1 MMSYVNALW
10 WFALPILL
18 LPVWWHRRK
27 REQHKAELLATS
39 RFLPRAE
46 PRQTREWRWNDLI
59 LLLVRC
65 LMLAAAIAWL
75 ADPVMPWRGDTVIV
89 ATGTDPEW
97 ADAQAAQA
105 GLAKADRLDMPA
117 AQTIAWLRAHQR
129 EWRPDAR
136 LLVLGDV
143 PMPAL
148 VPEFGRRI
156 VLRTLPRPPE
166 QSERRVYIASERP
179 EQWRRVFATEGIAID
194 AAPGPKTALVVWDRK
209 EAPPASLHAALRA
222 PLWLVTETA
231 AFPELAKAPQVDGLR
246 YADSP
251 RGRLWHSEAWP
262 PKSAEAARTLLDS
275 WQRLHV
281 GPPAYTAPSRVFEA
295 ARAVRAP
302 EPSGALRDLLMAALV
317 ALFVLERI
325 LTHAR
330 RR

>member
-1 MMSYVNALW
+1 MW

-27 REQHKAELLATS
+27 REQHKAELLATA

-46 PRQTREWRWNDLI
+46 PRQTRAWRWNDVI

-65 LMLAAAIAWL
+65 LMLASAIAWL

-89 ATGTDPEW
+89 AAGTDARW
-97 ADAQAAQA
+97 AEQQAAQA
-105 GLAKADRLDMPA
+105 GLAKADRLSMPA
-117 AQTIAWLRAHQR
+117 AQTIVWLRAHQR
-129 EWRPDAR
+129 EWRPEAR

-148 VPEFGRRI
+148 LPEFGRRI
-156 VLRTLPRPPE
+156 ELRTLARQPE
-166 QSERRVYIASERP
+166 KTEHRVHIASERL
-179 EQWRRVFATEGIAID
+179 EQWRRVFVLDGIAID
-194 AAPGPKTALVVWDRK
+194 EAPGAKTSLIVWDRK
-209 EAPPASLHAALRA
+209 EAPPPSLRA
-222 PLWLVTETA
+222 PLWLVTDTA
-231 AFPELAKAPQVDGLR
+231 DFPELAKAPQVDGLR

-262 PKSAEAARTLLDS
+262 PKTADAARTLLEN
-275 WQRLHV
+275 WQRLHA

-295 ARAVRAP
+295 SSASRAP
-302 EPSGALRDLLMAALV
+302 EPSGALRDMLMAALV

>member
-1 MMSYVNALW
+1 MNQLW

-46 PRQTREWRWNDLI
+46 PRQTREWRWNDLL

-65 LMLAAAIAWL
+65 LMLATAIAWL

-89 ATGTDPEW
+89 ATGTDAKWVET
-97 ADAQAAQA
+97 QAAQA
-105 GLAKADRLDMPA
+105 GLARVDRLDLPA
-117 AQTIAWLRAHQR
+117 AQAIAWLRAHER
-129 EWRPDAR
+129 EWRPEAR
-136 LLVLGDV
+136 VLVLGDV

-148 VPEFGRRI
+148 LPQFGRRI
-156 VLRTLPRPPE
+156 ELRTQARPPE
-166 QSERRVYIASERP
+166 KLERRVYIASERP
-179 EQWRRVFATEGIAID
+179 EPWRRVFALEGIAID
-194 AAPGPKTALVVWDRK
+194 EAGGAKTSLVVWDRK
-209 EAPPASLHAALRA
+209 EAPPASLRA
-222 PLWLVTETA
+222 PLWLVVDA
-231 AFPELAKAPQVDGLR
+231 SAFPELAKAPQVDGLR

-251 RGRLWHSEAWP
+251 RGRLWHAEAWP
-262 PKSAEAARTLLDS
+262 PRTAEAARTLLDN

-281 GPPAYTAPSRVFEA
+281 GLPAHTAPSRVFEA
-295 ARAVRAP
+295 SPAARAP
-302 EPSGALRDLLMAALV
+302 EPSGALRDMLMALLA

>member
-1 MMSYVNALW
+1 MNAMW

-18 LPVWWHRRK
+18 LPIWWHRRK

-46 PRQTREWRWNDLI
+46 PRQTRAWRWNDVI

-65 LMLAAAIAWL
+65 LMLATAIAWL

-89 ATGTDPEW
+89 AAGTDAKW
-97 ADAQAAQA
+97 ADQQATQA
-105 GLAKADRLDMPA
+105 GLTKADRLTMPA
-117 AQTIAWLRAHQR
+117 AQTIGWLRAHER
-129 EWRPDAR
+129 EWRPEAR

-143 PMPAL
+143 PMPAF

-156 VLRTLPRPPE
+156 ELRTLARAPE
-166 QSERRVYIASERP
+166 KAERRVHIASERP
-179 EQWRRVFATEGIAID
+179 EQWRRVFAADGIAID
-194 AAPGPKTALVVWDRK
+194 EAPTAKTALIVWDRK
-209 EAPPASLHAALRA
+209 DAPPPSLRA
-222 PLWLVTETA
+222 PLWLVTDPA

-246 YADSP
+246 YADSA
-251 RGRLWHSEAWP
+251 RGRLWRADVWP
-262 PKSAEAARTLLDS
+262 PKTADAARTLLDN
-275 WQRLHV
+275 WQRLHL
-281 GPPAYTAPSRVFEA
+281 GPPVYTAPSRTFA
-295 ARAVRAP
+295 ASGAAHAP
-302 EPSGALRDLLMAALV
+302 EPSGALRGILMALLV

>member
-1 MMSYVNALW
+1 MNQLW
-10 WFALPILL
+10 WLALPILL

-46 PRQTREWRWNDLI
+46 PRQTREWRWNDLV
-59 LLLVRC
+59 LLLLRC
-65 LMLAAAIAWL
+65 LMLATTIAWL

-89 ATGTDPEW
+89 AAGTDPKW
-97 ADAQAAQA
+97 ADTQAAQA
-105 GLAKADRLDMPA
+105 GLAQADRLVMPA
-117 AQTIAWLRAHQR
+117 GQALAWLRAHQR
-129 EWRPDAR
+129 EWRSEAR

-156 VLRTLPRPPE
+156 ELRTLARQPE
-166 QSERRVYIASERP
+166 KAERRVHIASERP
-179 EQWRRVFATEGIAID
+179 DQWRRVFALEGIAID
-194 AAPGPKTALVVWDRK
+194 EVAGAKTSLVVWDRK
-209 EAPPASLHAALRA
+209 DAPPAALRA
-222 PLWLVTETA
+222 PLWLVADAT
-231 AFPELAKAPQVDGLR
+231 AFPELATAPQVDGLR

-251 RGRLWHSEAWP
+251 RGRLWHSGAWP
-262 PKSAEAARTLLDS
+262 PKTADAARTLLDD
-275 WQRLHV
+275 WQRLHA

-295 ARAVRAP
+295 SGAGRVP
-302 EPSGALRDLLMAALV
+302 EPSGALRDMLMAALV

>member
-1 MMSYVNALW
+1 MNQLW

-46 PRQTREWRWNDLI
+46 PRQTREWRWKDIL

-65 LMLAAAIAWL
+65 LMLATAIAWL

-89 ATGTDPEW
+89 ANGTDPKW

-105 GLAKADRLDMPA
+105 GLAKADRLSMPA
-117 AQTIAWLRAHQR
+117 EQTITWLRTHQR
-129 EWRPDAR
+129 EWRPEAR
-136 LLVLGDV
+136 ILVLGDV

-148 VPEFGRRI
+148 LPEFGRGI
-156 VLRTLPRPPE
+156 ELRTLARQPKKV
-166 QSERRVYIASERP
+166 ERRVYIASERP
-179 EQWRRVFATEGIAID
+179 EQWRRVFALEGIAVH
-194 AAPGPKTALVVWDRK
+194 AAPGTETSLIVWDRK
-209 EAPPASLHAALRA
+209 EAPPASLRA
-222 PLWLVTETA
+222 PLWLVTDIA
-231 AFPELAKAPQVDGLR
+231 AFPELGKAPQVDGLR
-246 YADSP
+246 YADSA

-262 PKSAEAARTLLDS
+262 PTTADAARTLLDN
-275 WQRLHV
+275 WQRLHA
-281 GPPAYTAPSRVFEA
+281 GPPSYTMPSRVFEA
-295 ARAVRAP
+295 SGTARAP
-302 EPSGALRDLLMAALV
+302 EPSGALRGMLMAALV

>member
-1 MMSYVNALW
+1 MNGLW

-46 PRQTREWRWNDLI
+46 PRQTREWRWNDII
-59 LLLVRC
+59 LLVVRC
-65 LMLAAAIAWL
+65 LMLATAIAWL

-89 ATGTDPEW
+89 ATGTDPKW

-105 GLAKADRLDMPA
+105 GLAQADRLAMPA
-117 AQTIAWLRAHQR
+117 AQAIPWLRAHQR
-129 EWRPDAR
+129 EWRPEAR

-148 VPEFGRRI
+148 LPEFGRRI
-156 VLRTLPRPPE
+156 ALRTLARPPE
-166 QSERRVYIASERP
+166 QAERRVHIASARP
-179 EQWRRVFATEGIAID
+179 ERWRRVFAAAGIAID
-194 AAPGPKTALVVWDRK
+194 EAAGPKTSLIVWDRK
-209 EAPPASLHAALRA
+209 EAPPPSLRA
-222 PLWLVTETA
+222 PLWLVTDIA
-231 AFPELAKAPQVDGLR
+231 AFPELGKAPQLDGVPGKLS
-246 YADSP
+246 YLDSP
-251 RGRLWHSEAWP
+251 RGRLWHSDAWP
-262 PKSAEAARTLLDS
+262 PTTADAARGLLDS
-275 WQRLHV
+275 WQRLHS
-281 GPPAYTAPSRVFEA
+281 GPPSYTAPSRVFEA
-295 ARAVRAP
+295 SPAVRAP
-302 EPSGALRDLLMAALV
+302 EPSGALRAMLMAALV

>member
-1 MMSYVNALW
+1 MSYTNALW
-10 WFALPILL
+10 WLALPILL
-18 LPVWWHRRK
+18 LPIWWHRRK

-46 PRQTREWRWNDLI
+46 PRQVRAWSWRDLI

-75 ADPVMPWRGDTVIV
+75 ADPIMPRRGDTVIV

-97 ADAQAAQA
+97 ADAQVAQA
-105 GLAKADRLDMPA
+105 GLAKADRIAMPA
-117 AQTIAWLRAHQR
+117 ARTIAWLRAHQR

-143 PMPAL
+143 PMLAQ
-148 VPEFGRRI
+148 VPEFGRKI
-156 VLRTLPRPPE
+156 ELRTLARQPE
-166 QSERRVYIASERP
+166 NRERRVHVVSERP
-179 EQWRRVFATEGIAID
+179 EQWRRVFAAAGIAID
-194 AAPGPKTALVVWDRK
+194 EMPGARTSLIVWDRK
-209 EAPPASLHAALRA
+209 DAPPASLRA
-222 PLWLVTETA
+222 PLWLVTDPA
-231 AFPELAKAPQVDGLR
+231 LFPELAKAAQAEGLQDKLA

-251 RGRLWHSEAWP
+251 RGRLWHSAAWP
-262 PKSAEAARTLLDS
+262 PTTVDAARALLDD
-275 WQRLHV
+275 WQRLHA
-281 GPPAYTAPSRVFEA
+281 GPPVYTAPSRVFEA
-295 ARAVRAP
+295 SASVRAP
-302 EPSGALRDLLMAALV
+302 APSGALRDMLMAALA

>member
-1 MMSYVNALW
+1 MNATW

-18 LPVWWHRRK
+18 LPIWWHRRK
-27 REQHKAELLATS
+27 REQHKAEVLATS

-46 PRQTREWRWNDLI
+46 PRQTRAWRWNDII

-65 LMLAAAIAWL
+65 LLLATAIAWL

-89 ATGTDPEW
+89 ATGTDATW
-97 ADAQAAQA
+97 AEQQAAQA
-105 GLAKADRLDMPA
+105 GLSQADRLSMPA
-117 AQTIAWLRAHQR
+117 AQAIGWLRAHER
-129 EWRPDAR
+129 EWRPEAR

-148 VPEFGRRI
+148 LPEFGRRI
-156 VLRTLPRPPE
+156 ELRTLARPE
-166 QSERRVYIASERP
+166 QKAERRVHIASDRP
-179 EQWRRVFATEGIAID
+179 EQWRRVFAAEGIAID
-194 AAPGPKTALVVWDRK
+194 EAPGAKTSLIVWDRK
-209 EAPPASLHAALRA
+209 DAPPASLRA
-222 PLWLVTETA
+222 PLWLVTDLA
-231 AFPELAKAPQVDGLR
+231 AFPELAKSPQVDGLR

-262 PKSAEAARTLLDS
+262 PKSADAARSLLDN
-275 WQRLHV
+275 WQRLHA
-281 GPPAYTAPSRVFEA
+281 GPPAYTAPARVFEA
-295 ARAVRAP
+295 SRSVHAP
-302 EPSGALRDLLMAALV
+302 EPSGALRGILMALLV

>member
-1 MMSYVNALW
+1 MNALW

-18 LPVWWHRRK
+18 LPIWWHRRK
-27 REQHKAELLATS
+27 REQHKAELLATA
-39 RFLPRAE
+39 RFLPRTE
-46 PRQTREWRWNDLI
+46 PHQVRAWSWRDVI

-65 LMLAAAIAWL
+65 LLLATVIAWL

-89 ATGTDPEW
+89 AAGTDTKW
-97 ADAQAAQA
+97 ADSQAAQA
-105 GLAKADRLDMPA
+105 GMAQADRLAVPA
-117 AQTIAWLRAHQR
+117 GQAIAWLRAHQR
-129 EWRPDAR
+129 EWRPESR

-148 VPEFGRRI
+148 LPEFGRRI
-156 VLRTLPRPPE
+156 ELRTLARPALAD
-166 QSERRVYIASERP
+166 ERRVYIASERP
-179 EQWRRVFATEGIAID
+179 EQWRRVFAAGGTAVDE
-194 AAPGPKTALVVWDRK
+194 APGAKTALVVWDRK
-209 EAPPASLHAALRA
+209 DAPPASLRA
-222 PLWLVTETA
+222 PLWLVTDLA

-251 RGRLWHSEAWP
+251 RGRLWHAEAWP
-262 PKSAEAARTLLDS
+262 PRTPEAARALLDN

-281 GPPAYTAPSRVFEA
+281 GPLDHTAPSRVFEA
-295 ARAVRAP
+295 SSAARAP
-302 EPSGALRDLLMAALV
+302 EPSGALRDLLMALIV

>member
-1 MMSYVNALW
+1 MNQLW

-46 PRQTREWRWNDLI
+46 PRQTREWRWKDI
-59 LLLVRC
+59 LLMLVRC
-65 LMLAAAIAWL
+65 LMLATLIAWL

-89 ATGTDPEW
+89 AAGTDAKW

-105 GLAKADRLDMPA
+105 GLAKADRIGMPA
-117 AQTIAWLRAHQR
+117 GEAIGWLRAHQR
-129 EWRPDAR
+129 EWRPEAR

-148 VPEFGRRI
+148 LPEFGRR
-156 VLRTLPRPPE
+156 VELRTQARPPE
-166 QSERRVYIASERP
+166 KSERRVHIASERA
-179 EQWRRVFATEGIAID
+179 EQWRRVFALEGIVID
-194 AAPGPKTALVVWDRK
+194 ETPGEKTSLIVWDRK
-209 EAPPASLHAALRA
+209 DAPPASLRA
-222 PLWLVTETA
+222 PLWLVADAT
-231 AFPELAKAPQVDGLR
+231 AFPELAKAAQVDGLR
-246 YADSP
+246 YADSA
-251 RGRLWHSEAWP
+251 RGRVWHSEAWP
-262 PKSAEAARTLLDS
+262 PQTADAARALLDN
-275 WQRLHV
+275 WQRLHL

-295 ARAVRAP
+295 SGTARAP
-302 EPSGALRDLLMAALV
+302 EPSGALRDMLMAALV
-317 ALFVLERI
+317 ALFVLERS

>member
-1 MMSYVNALW
+1 MNQLW

-18 LPVWWHRRK
+18 LPIWWHRRK
-27 REQHKAELLATS
+27 REQHKAELLATA

-46 PRQTREWRWNDLI
+46 PRQTRAWRWNDLI

-65 LMLAAAIAWL
+65 LMLATAIAWL

-89 ATGTDPEW
+89 ATGTDAKWVEQ
-97 ADAQAAQA
+97 QAAQA
-105 GLAKADRLDMPA
+105 GLAKADRLSMPA
-117 AQTIAWLRAHQR
+117 AQTITWLRAHQR
-129 EWRPDAR
+129 EWRPEAR

-148 VPEFGRRI
+148 LPEFGRRI
-156 VLRTLPRPPE
+156 ELRTLARPPE
-166 QSERRVYIASERP
+166 KAERRVHIASERP
-179 EQWRRVFATEGIAID
+179 EQWRRVFTTDGIAVD
-194 AAPGPKTALVVWDRK
+194 EVAGAKTALIVWDRK
-209 EAPPASLHAALRA
+209 DAPPASLRA
-222 PLWLVTETA
+222 PLWLVTDTA
-231 AFPELAKAPQVDGLR
+231 AFPELGKAAQVDGLR

-262 PKSAEAARTLLDS
+262 PQTADAARALLDN
-275 WQRLHV
+275 WQRLHA
-281 GPPAYTAPSRVFEA
+281 GPPAHTAPSRVFEA
-295 ARAVRAP
+295 SSAARAP
-302 EPSGALRDLLMAALV
+302 EPSGALRDMLMAALV